1 MAKIPEAPLAQF
13 IFTASANAAGGGY
26 IALNSNITQQ
36 VRLAF
41 NVGAATYVALA
52 DSVPAAT
59 NTSQALYVRAGA
71 SGPDFTL
78 CATPSKLWVQGA
90 TTSAPVIYC
99 SAWTLETADLA

>member
-13 IFTASANAAGGGY
+13 IFATSANASGGGFTV
-26 IALNSNITQQ
+26 LNSSITQQ
-36 VRLAF
+36 VRMAC
-41 NVGAATYVALA
+41 NVGAATYFSLA
-52 DSVPAAT
+52 TSAADAT
-59 NTSQALYVRAGA
+59 NTSQQLYVRAGT

-90 TTSAPVIYC
+90 GTSAPTIYC